1 MEGKVPLIAL
11 GSNCAPSQLR
21 HKFLGKSFEILTLM
35 ATIPAAV
42 GYARFQSPYGAIPA
56 TPILGAG
63 EATVRCQ
70 FVDREEL
77 AILDATELPY
87 YERRQITAWVEYLGT
102 VEAEIYVA
110 TGGALELSPGEPA
123 LLAPIHEHGLD
134 QMAILNHFEGSLPQV
149 GRDPIPWL
157 AL

>member
-11 GSNCAPSQLR
+11 GSNSSPSQLR
-21 HKFLGKSFEILTLM
+21 HKFLGKNFEILTLM
-35 ATIPAAV
+35 ATIPSEV
-42 GYARFQSPYGAIPA
+42 GYARFLSPYGAIPA
-56 TPILGAG
+56 SPVLGAG
-63 EATVRCQ
+63 EAIVRCQ

-87 YERRQITAWVEYLGT
+87 YERRQITAWVEHLGT
-102 VEAEIYVA
+102 IEAEIYVA
-110 TGGALELSPGEPA
+110 TGGALEFPSGEPV
-123 LLAPIHEHGLD
+123 LLAPIHEDGLD
-134 QMAILNHFEGSLPQV
+134 QMAVLGHFEGTLPLV